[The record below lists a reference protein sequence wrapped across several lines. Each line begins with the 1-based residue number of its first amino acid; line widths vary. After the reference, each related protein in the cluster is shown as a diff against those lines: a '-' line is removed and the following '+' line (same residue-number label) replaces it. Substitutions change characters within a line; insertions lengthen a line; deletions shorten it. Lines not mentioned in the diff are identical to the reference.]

1 MRQKTYVVTGASGHV
16 GQAVVESLQARG
28 HRTREVSRRAGVS
41 IDDAGALTRAFSEAD
56 GAFVM
61 IPFDMKARDLHERE
75 QEMGMRLAAAVRA
88 GGVPRVVLLSG
99 TSAHLGR
106 NAGSGLGAAM
116 MEERLN
122 DLGIAELV
130 CLRGCFFMENF
141 LNLGI
146 VEQAKIGVFGTMFRG
161 DVATPMVAARD
172 VGARAAALL
181 TGVPFH
187 EPRVREILGARDY
200 TMAEATKILGSA
212 IGHPELTYVQ
222 VSYDDARRHMLG
234 GGLSP
239 SFIDAVVETARSF
252 NAGMIWA
259 REERSAANTTETTLE
274 RWARDAFGDDEV
286 DAGRRQGR
294 GVDGGVARDRS
305 RGMSISSRP
314 VD

>member
-16 GQAVVESLQARG
+16 GRAVVESLHAGG
-28 HRTREVSRRAGVS
+28 HQTRDVSRRAGVS
-41 IDDAGALTRAFSEAD
+41 IDDSRALNRAFSEAD

-61 IPFDMKARDLHERE
+61 VPFDMTARDLHERE
-75 QEMGMRLAAAVRA
+75 HEMGMRLTDAVRA
-88 GGVPRVVLLSG
+88 SGVARVVLLSG

-106 NAGSGLGAAM
+106 NAGSGMGAAM
-116 MEERLN
+116 MEARLN

-146 VEQAKIGVFGTMFRG
+146 VEQVKTGVFGTMFRG

-181 TGVPFH
+181 TEEPFH
-187 EPRVREILGARDY
+187 EPRVRELLGARDY

-222 VSYDDARRHMLG
+222 V
-234 GGLSP
+234 
-239 SFIDAVVETARSF
+239 
-252 NAGMIWA
+252 
-259 REERSAANTTETTLE
+259 
-274 RWARDAFGDDEV
+274 
-286 DAGRRQGR
+286 
-294 GVDGGVARDRS
+294 
-305 RGMSISSRP
+305 P
-314 VD
+314 V